1 MAVLSRDQ
9 WDQIQAL
16 WISSIESACAIAARF
31 GVSEKA
37 IRKRAKGESWGE
49 RNAPARKRAVVAARL
64 SGMVRPGSDASPCS
78 ESEPRTLDA
87 AVEEAVEDMR
97 LGARVARKILRRCEA
112 ILDQASA
119 AEAEA
124 KGDDGAQKAGA
135 AIPIPQ
141 LKQLAEASRVA
152 VETIRRCGGLDDP
165 GGGGDGEVVID
176 WGGVVGRR

>member
-9 WDQIQAL
+9 WDQIQAT
-16 WISSIESACAIAARF
+16 WVSSIESTNAIAARF

-37 IRKRAKGESWGE
+37 IRKRAIKEAWGE
-49 RNAPARKRAVVAARL
+49 RNAPARKRAIVAARL
-64 SGMVRPGSDASPCS
+64 SGTPATGSAPGTSS

-112 ILDQASA
+112 ILDQAQA
-119 AEAEA
+119 AEESAEP
-124 KGDDGAQKAGA
+124 GKAPKSS
-135 AIPIPQ
+135 IPIPQ
-141 LKQLAEASRVA
+141 LKQLAEASRTA

-165 GGGGDGEVVID
+165 PEGGEGELVID
-176 WGGVVGRR
+176 WGSVVARR